1 MSYFSLKNKELDNPT
16 VFVVYI
22 NTMRATL
29 DFNLD
34 FTKLSN
40 NMDTHKH
47 GNKREASLC
56 LLINF
61 YFEKY
66 SSNLIEKSSLFY

>member
-1 MSYFSLKNKELDNPT
+1 MFYSRLRIYEYNED
-16 VFVVYI
+16 
-22 NTMRATL
+22 
-29 DFNLD
+29 DFRFQFLN

-61 YFEKY
+61 YFEKN